1 MTAYDPHKWT
11 SHLFDIEGSMAR
23 EILGRVA
30 LCVAWSAVVVV
41 LHDVFP
47 SWFRGIAIPE
57 TAHSLIGSALAL
69 LLVFRTNGSY
79 DRFWEGRKQWGG
91 IVNETRNLA
100 RQCESWLGKERELA
114 NRSIR
119 WIIAFPFATM
129 HRLRGDH
136 LIGPAAQSLPVE
148 EVQQALET
156 RHAPLAVARKLTSLL
171 NDAQKQGVI
180 DAIQLQS
187 MDQNIQQLIDYC
199 GACERIRSTPAPY
212 GYVVHLRR
220 ALIVYCLTLPLA
232 LVQKF
237 GWESIPVT
245 LVISYVLFGIEEIG
259 VEIENPFELSI
270 NDLPLET
277 ICETIE
283 RDLKGLLRE

>member
-1 MTAYDPHKWT
+1 MTAYDPHRWT
-11 SHLFDIEGSMAR
+11 SHLFDIEGSMVR

-47 SWFRGIAIPE
+47 ERFRGIAIPE

-91 IVNETRNLA
+91 IVNECRNLA

-119 WIIAFPFATM
+119 WIVAFPFATM

-136 LIGPAAQSLPVE
+136 LIGPVGRALPVD
-148 EVQQALET
+148 EVQQAQET
-156 RHAPLAVARKLTSLL
+156 RHVPLAVARKLTSLL
-171 NDAQKQGVI
+171 HEAQQQGVI

-187 MDQNIQQLIDYC
+187 LDQNIQQLMDYC

-220 ALIVYCLTLPLA
+220 ALIIYCLTLPLA

-237 GWESIPVT
+237 GWESIIVT

-283 RDLKGLLRE
+283 RDLKGLLKE